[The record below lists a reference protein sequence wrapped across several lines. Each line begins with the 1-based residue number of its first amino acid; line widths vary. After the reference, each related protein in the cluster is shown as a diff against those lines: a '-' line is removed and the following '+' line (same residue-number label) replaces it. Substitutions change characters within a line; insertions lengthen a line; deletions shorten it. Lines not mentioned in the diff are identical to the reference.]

1 MKIRDTCMCA
11 YLHTRKREVCYS
23 NRVMYGEDF
32 SQGFEQIKK
41 KKREKNTYKNIYLY
55 MGVLQTVLLPC
66 AREHGERVFGRRS
79 SVCTLYI
86 LYLTRVVVYTFRIR
100 HTFLPNGTGY
110 IRERSYVYI
119 YMLYIYI

>member
-1 MKIRDTCMCA
+1 M
-11 YLHTRKREVCYS
+11 
-23 NRVMYGEDF
+23 RVF
-32 SQGFEQIKK
+32 
-41 KKREKNTYKNIYLY
+41 
-55 MGVLQTVLLPC
+55 QTVLLPC

-119 YMLYIYI
+119 YIMLYIYYICLIK